1 MADENF
7 LASIDIG
14 SSKIVIFLAEE
25 KNGKLEIFGHARGSS
40 AGINKGEIIDIEEVA
55 AAIKRVKKKAIL
67 SCDTKFDNV
76 SVNIS
81 DPNLTVIN
89 ASPNIHIS
97 GKVKQSDVN
106 TVVQTAQ
113 SKIPPNQQ
121 LISKVTQC
129 CTLDKDPVTNQG
141 IIVKQPIGEKAQNLE
156 ISMHIVTASNQ
167 CVEEIDNSLK
177 QSELGLFN
185 IVPNSMASSEPY
197 LTKDEKDKGVCLV
210 DIGSGVTDFSV
221 FNKEGILYSSS
232 VPSGAGQATRD
243 IMDAFNTS
251 FEEAERLKIEYGWV
265 QAKAITEDKL
275 ISFKQIDDSNYYYLS
290 YESLTE
296 VIEDFYLE
304 LFSLIRTKLKQ
315 QNLYRSLNA
324 GFVLVGGG
332 AKIKGCD
339 ILMRGCFKKKAKIG
353 RVNTDLIGVNIS
365 VVSSNDDLLAPEY
378 ACALG
383 LLLFKPDKFDSEQ
396 QLSNAKGIFGKIK
409 RQRARFSI

>member
-7 LASIDIG
+7 LASVDIG

-25 KNGKLEIFGHARGSS
+25 KGGRLEIFGYARGNS
-40 AGINKGEIIDIEEVA
+40 AGVNKGEIIEVKEVA
-55 AAIKRVKKKAIL
+55 AAIKRIKQEAIS
-67 SCDTKFDNV
+67 SCDTKFHNV

-81 DPNLTVIN
+81 DPNLTAIN

-106 TVVQTAQ
+106 IVVQTAQ

-121 LISKVTQC
+121 LISRVTQC
-129 CTLDKDPVTNQG
+129 CTLDKDSFSNRGVV
-141 IIVKQPIGEKAQNLE
+141 VKQPIGEKAQNLE

-167 CVEEIDNSLK
+167 HVEEIDNSLK

-221 FNKEGILYSSS
+221 FNKEGILYSTSIQ
-232 VPSGAGQATRD
+232 SGSEQATRD

-251 FEEAERLKIEYGWV
+251 FEEAERLKIKHGRAQV
-265 QAKAITEDKL
+265 KAIAEDKL
-275 ISFKQIDDSNYYYLS
+275 ILFKQIDDSNDYYLS
-290 YESLTE
+290 YESLAE

-332 AKIKGCD
+332 AKIKDCD
-339 ILMRGCFKKKAKIG
+339 ILMNGHFKKKAKIG
-353 RVNTDLIGVNIS
+353 RVNTDLIDIKLS
-365 VVSSNDDLLAPEY
+365 VAFSNDDLLAPEY

-396 QLSNAKGIFGKIK
+396 QSSNTKGIFGKIK
-409 RQRARFSI
+409 KQTARFSI